1 MKKIRFCAILLLSI
15 LLLTACG
22 KTKIVTGGAHS
33 EHDGV
38 YLTLDAVYDVTE
50 HEHHLE
56 VTWHNGSEREIIYGK
71 RYTIEYKTENGW
83 ESVLSSDFEVEEIAF
98 CLTAGGTAVHRY
110 STLYFDLSKTGRYR
124 LSASFTAPDNE
135 TGSTLWVEFDV
146 IAVKD

>member
-1 MKKIRFCAILLLSI
+1 MKKIRFCAILLLSL

-71 RYTIEYKTENGW
+71 RYTIEYKTEHGW

-135 TGSTLWVEFDV
+135 TRSTLWVEFDV